1 MEVYVMF
8 EYVKLKNFKSFGDV
22 EFNLLD
28 KKKNPK
34 KIILIY
40 GENGVG
46 KSNLASAFFM
56 LAETLRTMDVR
67 DIMQSFLSERPEELD
82 DETFSRILKMRYKDL
97 ETLIHENKMVSS
109 KETLCMEF
117 GFRLNGKS
125 GKYIFETDDT
135 HIIHERLE
143 YVLSQNRGVYFDL
156 TPEKIFISTKIF
168 QEKATYQEIKSACIK
183 YWGKHSLL
191 SILMHESDDKADE
204 YIKEQ
209 LSDNF
214 DEVMEFLSRISC
226 KVKFGSRQE
235 RGIIG
240 LPHEIFGDF
249 DEGYISSEDEKLLN
263 KTENM
268 LNIFF
273 KNTYRDINAVYYK
286 RTKKDNRIHYQLM
299 QKKVIAGQERDIE
312 FSMESTGTQSL
323 LQLLPFMLV
332 VVKGSTAVI
341 DEFDTGVHDL
351 LVKKLVQ
358 SLYMNIT
365 GQLIVTTHNTLLMES
380 GIPKEFIYVINEL
393 EQGHKEI
400 QCITYYDNKI
410 HINTNIRNQYMHGA
424 YRGIPEPSNINFVNL
439 LFTLGI
445 S

>member
-1 MEVYVMF
+1 MF

-34 KIILIY
+34 RIILIY

-67 DIMQSFLSERPEELD
+67 DIMQSFLSERPEEFD

-125 GKYIFETDDT
+125 GKYIFETNDT

-168 QEKATYQEIKSACIK
+168 QEKATYQEIKSACTK

-263 KTENM
+263 KTEDM

-424 YRGIPEPSNINFVNL
+424 YHGIPEPSNINFVNL
-439 LFTLGI
+439 LSTLGI